1 MPARSE
7 VLSNW
12 PIRGEEALHVPGGLE
27 PLHASLPLT
36 CGLMRVLG
44 AIIEV
49 AVLAVLHPREDLPLR
64 SPVAF
69 ELVGDEHARHV
80 LAPFEELA
88 EEFLR
93 SFLIPPPLHQDIEHG
108 AVLIHRS
115 PEIVPLLVDC
125 DEYLIQMPFVARPG
139 ASPPK
144 LIGVLLAELA
154 APLPDVRDYR
164 VTGAEWRGSQ

>member
-64 SPVAF
+64 SPVAVSDSVKMW
-69 ELVGDEHARHV
+69 ENRQGEN
-80 LAPFEELA
+80 
-88 EEFLR
+88 
-93 SFLIPPPLHQDIEHG
+93 
-108 AVLIHRS
+108 
-115 PEIVPLLVDC
+115 
-125 DEYLIQMPFVARPG
+125 
-139 ASPPK
+139 
-144 LIGVLLAELA
+144 A
-154 APLPDVRDYR
+154 A
-164 VTGAEWRGSQ
+164 GKG